1 MNYVLDSSKA
11 HHKYFEELCYIP
23 HPPFQEKALS
33 EYVIAFAKERGL
45 WYYTDSL
52 YNVVVKKP
60 ATPGYENAAPVM
72 LQAHMDMV
80 CEKTPEKVFH
90 FETDPLQLQVRDGWV
105 MATDTTLGADDGYG
119 VAYMLAILDADDIP
133 HPALECF
140 FSVQEEVGIGGPRGM
155 DYSQLSARRYIN
167 LDGVQ
172 EGSTNVS
179 TANVIGRDFK
189 RPIVMQENS
198 KPCYTVHICGL
209 SAGHASLNIVKDQAN
224 AVKLAARIL
233 FAIGKEAKVHL
244 ASIQGGTIRNGI
256 AEECDA
262 TFACEA
268 SEEHIRDIV
277 AAVFAAAREEHELT
291 DPHMDIR
298 LQPAPTAPL
307 VMDDL
312 SSSEAIHLLHVLPS
326 GSHMTNKRAIN
337 PTMSLA
343 SRNMGNVSSA
353 DGVLT
358 VGYMFRCNIKSQ
370 LWDLFDQTCLL
381 ASRFGAYYDR
391 EYVYAGYTAD
401 TEHSEMLKLWQ
412 KVYRDFTGKELYL
425 KYTHGGSDIGS
436 INDGMGGIDAIVV
449 SPDIKFVHR
458 PTEAMDLA
466 SFDRTFEY
474 VKAILAQLK

>member
-179 TANVIGRDFK
+179 TANVIGGDFK

-233 FAIGKEAKVHL
+233 FHRGCCFC
-244 ASIQGGTIRNGI
+244 SRQR
-256 AEECDA
+256 
-262 TFACEA
+262 
-268 SEEHIRDIV
+268 
-277 AAVFAAAREEHELT
+277 
-291 DPHMDIR
+291 
-298 LQPAPTAPL
+298 
-307 VMDDL
+307 
-312 SSSEAIHLLHVLPS
+312 
-326 GSHMTNKRAIN
+326 RA
-337 PTMSLA
+337 
-343 SRNMGNVSSA
+343 
-353 DGVLT
+353 
-358 VGYMFRCNIKSQ
+358 
-370 LWDLFDQTCLL
+370 
-381 ASRFGAYYDR
+381 
-391 EYVYAGYTAD
+391 
-401 TEHSEMLKLWQ
+401 
-412 KVYRDFTGKELYL
+412 
-425 KYTHGGSDIGS
+425 
-436 INDGMGGIDAIVV
+436 
-449 SPDIKFVHR
+449 
-458 PTEAMDLA
+458 
-466 SFDRTFEY
+466 
-474 VKAILAQLK
+474 